1 MCGHCL
7 IVLPLLKLR
16 NTVTSLLTSWV
27 QNKYRSDTVATLF
40 FSDCRRR
47 RPSKTGLS
55 RPSEIEVLAGRPKRR
70 SKKAKRNRCQSCQAE
85 FVFSSVVCLMLV
97 TGMWGGRWGYVL
109 VNDQIYLLQ
118 VIHKTDFTLVAT
130 KTAQGIVFVAVY
142 IYIYVESPSP
152 IVVTEKLS
160 RAKCTWWCG
169 LCTCL
174 HTAAQV
180 GTFTLMGNWANDGAP
195 LTGMDF

>member
-142 IYIYVESPSP
+142 IYISMWRVPPPSWWRKNCLGQSARGGAVCALVYIQLHKLAHSP
-152 IVVTEKLS
+152 
-160 RAKCTWWCG
+160 
-169 LCTCL
+169 
-174 HTAAQV
+174 
-180 GTFTLMGNWANDGAP
+180 
-195 LTGMDF
+195 